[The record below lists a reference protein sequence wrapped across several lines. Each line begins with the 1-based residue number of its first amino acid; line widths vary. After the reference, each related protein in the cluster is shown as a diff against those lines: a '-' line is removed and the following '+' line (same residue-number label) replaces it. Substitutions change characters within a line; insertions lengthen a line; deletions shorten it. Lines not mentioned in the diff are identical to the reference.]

1 MKSKISV
8 TIDKTLLKFL
18 DSLPGDSRSEKI
30 EGAVRKI
37 KKMADERDLRIQL
50 GAYREDDEERME
62 RELWESTVAEAMWTE

>member
-8 TIDKTLLKFL
+8 TMDESLIKFL
-18 DSLPGDSRSEKI
+18 DSLPGRSRSEKI